1 MPVARRSPTRQSP
14 SRRTGE
20 PRKPAVPASLVAA
33 DHDLEPEAA
42 FRAALF
48 DGPDLSGRDAEAVE
62 FAQCRFRGA
71 DLSGSVLAQLTM
83 TDCEVQ
89 TSNWANVRSDG
100 GAVHRVTFR
109 ESRMTGFAVTDGKL
123 GDVTFAECRLDLS
136 GWRFTGF
143 DSVRFTG
150 CNLAGADFTNADLR
164 GARFTGCDLTGA
176 QFHHATMEGTR
187 VERCELDGIAGITS
201 WRGAIVHPDDLL
213 ALSYTLAGGLGIK
226 VSATA

>member
-1 MPVARRSPTRQSP
+1 M
-14 SRRTGE
+14 
-20 PRKPAVPASLVAA
+20 VPAALTDAQQ
-33 DHDLEPEAA
+33 DLEPEAA
-42 FRAALF
+42 LHALAF
-48 DGPDLSGRDAEAVE
+48 SGSDLSGREAEAVE
-62 FAQCRFRGA
+62 LAQCRFRGA

-83 TDCEVQ
+83 TDCLVQ

-100 GAVHRVTFR
+100 AALRRVIFE

-123 GDVTFAECRLDLS
+123 GDVTFAQCRLDLS

-150 CNLAGADFTNADLR
+150 CNLTGADFTNADLR

-176 QFHHATMEGTR
+176 QFHHATMDGAR
-187 VERCELDGIAGITS
+187 FRRCELDGIAGITS

-226 VSATA
+226 VDPED

>member
-1 MPVARRSPTRQSP
+1 MPATRRSPTRQSAP
-14 SRRTGE
+14 RRTGE
-20 PRKPAVPASLVAA
+20 PRKPVVPASLA
-33 DHDLEPEAA
+33 DAQQDLEPEAA
-42 FRAALF
+42 LHALGF
-48 DGPDLSGRDAEAVE
+48 SGSDLSGREAEAVE
-62 FAQCRFRGA
+62 LAQCRFRGA

-83 TDCEVQ
+83 TDCLVQ

-100 GAVHRVTFR
+100 GALRRVIFE

-123 GDVTFAECRLDLS
+123 GDVTFAQCRLDLS

-143 DSVRFTG
+143 DNVHFTG
-150 CNLAGADFTNADLR
+150 CNLTGADFTNADLR

-176 QFHHATMEGTR
+176 QFHHATMDGAR
-187 VERCELDGIAGITS
+187 FRRCELDGIAGITS

-226 VSATA
+226 VDPED